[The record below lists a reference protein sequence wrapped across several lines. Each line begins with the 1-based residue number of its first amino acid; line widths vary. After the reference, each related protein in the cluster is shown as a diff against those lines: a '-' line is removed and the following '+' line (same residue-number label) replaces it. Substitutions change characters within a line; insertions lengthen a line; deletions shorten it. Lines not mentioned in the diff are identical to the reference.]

1 MNLTDTIK
9 VALQSLITNK
19 GRSLLTMLGVIIG
32 VSSVILLV
40 SIGNG
45 LEASITDQF
54 EDLGVNTIII
64 APGDLFGDDEEGGF
78 PAEDQ
83 QVAALSNNKLN
94 MTHVNEVRKVKEF
107 INAVTPMAIIPAEV
121 TYKGETKNIS
131 VVGVSSEYGDIAN
144 SNPEEVGRFFT
155 KAEEDKAERLAV
167 MGFKINE
174 ELFGNID
181 PVGKSIKLNN
191 QTYKVIGV
199 VGEKGGGFGGPSFDT
214 YVYVPIESYFKLFD
228 TKKILRMT
236 AQVKSADLID
246 ESIEA
251 VEKRL
256 LRKLD
261 DEDFSVFDQAE
272 ILDVISQILGALTAG
287 LGGIAAIS
295 LLVGGIGIMNIML
308 VSVTER
314 TREIGLRKAL
324 GATPNIIL
332 MQFLIESVALSVVG
346 GMIGVGIASGAAFA
360 ISSFIPAVISIDAII
375 LAFTV
380 SVVVGVVFGVYPAR
394 RASLLSPIEALRSE

>member
-1 MNLTDTIK
+1 MINILDITK
-9 VALQSLITNK
+9 VALQSLVTNK

-32 VSSVILLV
+32 VASVILLV

-54 EDLGVNTIII
+54 EDLGANSIII
-64 APGDLFGDDEEGGF
+64 APGDIFGDEEGGF
-78 PAEDQ
+78 PGEDQ
-83 QVAALSNNKLN
+83 QAAALSNNKLN
-94 MTHVNEVRKVKEF
+94 MSHVKEVRKVKEYVK
-107 INAVTPMAIIPAEV
+107 AVSPSAVSPADAS
-121 TYKGETKNIS
+121 YKGETRNTS
-131 VVGVSSEYGDIAN
+131 VVGVSYEYGDISN
-144 SNPEEVGRFFT
+144 SNPEEIGRFFT
-155 KAEEDKAERLAV
+155 KSEEEKAERVAV
-167 MGFKINE
+167 LGYKIND

-181 PVGKSIKLNN
+181 PVGKTIKLNN
-191 QTYKVIGV
+191 QSYKVIGV
-199 VGEKGGGFGGPSFDT
+199 VEEKGGGFGGPSFDT
-214 YVYVPIESYFKLFD
+214 YIYIPIESYFKLFD
-228 TKKILRMT
+228 TKDILRMT
-236 AQVKSADLID
+236 AQIKSKDLVE

-251 VEKRL
+251 VEERL
-256 LRKLD
+256 LKKLD

-324 GATPNIIL
+324 GATPSNIRT
-332 MQFLIESVALSVVG
+332 QFLIESVVLSVVG
-346 GMIGVGIASGAAFA
+346 GAIGVTLATGGAFA
-360 ISSFIPAVISIDAII
+360 ISSFIPAKVSLDAII

-380 SVVVGVVFGVYPAR
+380 SVVVGIIFGVYPAS
-394 RASLLSPIEALRSE
+394 RAAKLSPIEALRYE

>member
-1 MNLTDTIK
+1 MINILDTTK
-9 VALQSLITNK
+9 VALQSLVTNK

-32 VSSVILLV
+32 VASVILLV

-54 EDLGVNTIII
+54 EDLGANSIII
-64 APGDLFGDDEEGGF
+64 APGDIFGDEEGGF
-78 PAEDQ
+78 PGEDQ

-94 MTHVNEVRKVKEF
+94 MSHVKEVRKVKKYVK
-107 INAVTPMAIIPAEV
+107 AVSPSAVSPADAS
-121 TYKGETKNIS
+121 YKGETKNIS
-131 VVGVSSEYGDIAN
+131 VVGVSSEYGDISN
-144 SNPEEVGRFFT
+144 SNPEEIGRFFT
-155 KAEEDKAERLAV
+155 KSEEEKAERVAV
-167 MGFKINE
+167 LGFKIND

-181 PVGKSIKLNN
+181 PVGKTIKLNN
-191 QTYKVIGV
+191 QSYKVIGV
-199 VGEKGGGFGGPSFDT
+199 VEEKGGSFGGPSFDT
-214 YVYVPIESYFKLFD
+214 YIYIPIESYFKLFD
-228 TKKILRMT
+228 TKDILRIT
-236 AQVKSADLID
+236 AQIKSKDLVE

-251 VEKRL
+251 VEEKL
-256 LRKLD
+256 LKKLD

-272 ILDVISQILGALTAG
+272 ILDIISQILGALTAG

-324 GATPNIIL
+324 GATPSNIRT
-332 MQFLIESVALSVVG
+332 QFLIESVVLSVVG
-346 GMIGVGIASGAAFA
+346 GTIGVVLATGGAFA
-360 ISSFIPAVISIDAII
+360 ISSFIPAKVSLDAII

-380 SVVVGVVFGVYPAR
+380 SVIVGIIFGVYPAS
-394 RASLLSPIEALRSE
+394 RAAKLSPIEALRYE